1 MHYKTGGNGMINT
14 MIMAGGKGE
23 RFWPKS
29 RLSTPK
35 QLLPITGDKTMIE
48 ETVDRISAL
57 SKRENIF
64 ISTNMRLKDK
74 IKNILTDIPN
84 ENYILEPEPRDTAP
98 AIALAT
104 AVIGKKYPGS
114 VMVVLPADHYIIDED
129 IFREDIQ
136 IAANIAKETGC
147 LITFGINPARIETG
161 YGYIELGEIINSN
174 YKNPAYEVKSFKE
187 KPDFITAKQYV
198 EKGNFVW
205 NSGIFIW
212 TTTAIMEAF
221 EKYLPEMFN
230 GIIKLQEILEKDTSV
245 EAITNVF
252 KTLPKISID
261 YGVMEKA
268 ENVLS
273 MKARFRWDDVGS
285 WPALER
291 VFKQD
296 ENKNIIRGKWA
307 GSDTTNS
314 IVLGDD
320 ENLLVTL
327 GLNNFVVVK
336 DKDAV
341 LIMNKSKAQDLKKI
355 VEQIKQNKDLKK
367 FTE

>member
-1 MHYKTGGNGMINT
+1 MINT

-35 QLLPITGDKTMIE
+35 QLLPITGEKTMIE
-48 ETVDRISAL
+48 ETIDRILPL
-57 SKRENIF
+57 SSKENIF
-64 ISTNMRLKDK
+64 ISTNKKLKAQ
-74 IKNILTDIPN
+74 IQNILTDISD

-104 AVIGKKYPGS
+104 AIIGKKYPGS
-114 VMVVLPADHYIIDED
+114 VMIVLPADHYIIDSD
-129 IFREDIQ
+129 IFREDLK

-161 YGYIELGEIINSN
+161 YGYIELGEIINSS
-174 YKNPAYEVKSFKE
+174 YENPAYEVKSFKE
-187 KPDFITAKQYV
+187 KPDFITAKEYV

-221 EKYLPEMFN
+221 EKHLPEMFE
-230 GIIKLQEILEKDTSV
+230 GIIKIQDILENSGN
-245 EAITNVF
+245 ITEIEEVF

-291 VFKQD
+291 VFKSD
-296 ENKNIIRGKWA
+296 ENKNIIKGLWVGR
-307 GSDTTNS
+307 DTNNS
-314 IVLGDD
+314 IILGDD
-320 ENLLVTL
+320 ENLIATL
-327 GLNNFVVVK
+327 GLNNMVVVK
-336 DKDAV
+336 EKDSI
-341 LIMNKSKAQDLKKI
+341 LIMSKDKAQDLKKV
-355 VEQIKQNKDLKK
+355 VEQIKEDENLKK